1 MLFRS
6 HRAALAGYEDDRRAE
21 GMLHGPDSA
30 ARTVEHWRG
39 VTLPMGLLYERAAVE
54 FWTGVAA
61 GSAGSEAAADRA
73 RAEDDGAR
81 LASNEAWRDVGGEA

>member
-1 MLFRS
+1 
-6 HRAALAGYEDDRRAE
+6 
-21 GMLHGPDSA
+21 MLHGSDSA

-54 FWTGVAA
+54 FWEGVAA
-61 GSAGSEAAADRA
+61 GARVDGAGADRS

-81 LASNEAWRDVGGEA
+81 LASNAAWRDLAGEG